1 METATDRDVA
11 KRLGYPA
18 TAGGYKAAREYL
30 ERRGVSPLDSRRPAI
45 YHRDQV
51 DRVLAEYPKAPGNFT
66 TGPARSKQTSK
77 AMATRASNRK
87 RRQADQD

>member
-1 METATDRDVA
+1 MQQEIATDRDVA

-45 YHRDQV
+45 YYLAEV
-51 DRVLAEYPKAPGNFT
+51 DRVLVEHPKAPGNFT
-66 TGPARSKQTSK
+66 RGPAREQQTSK
-77 AMATRASNRK
+77 AIASRARN
-87 RRQADQD
+87 RRQADQG